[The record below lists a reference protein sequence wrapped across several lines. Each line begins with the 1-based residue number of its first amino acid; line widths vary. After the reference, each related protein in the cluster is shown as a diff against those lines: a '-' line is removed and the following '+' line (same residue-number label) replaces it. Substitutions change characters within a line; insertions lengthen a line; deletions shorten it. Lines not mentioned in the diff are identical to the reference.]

1 MFSTRVVASTIAGAS
16 LIHSRTWAVDLLCRL
31 FFALAH
37 WLVTRV
43 EFAAAELALKT
54 QVILTLSSYIPS
66 IAYCIYLLCW
76 LGVAVFYLSR
86 SIVHWATVVAR
97 ETAKLWVGIHS
108 EIIQIFLQA
117 LCSNSLA
124 ESAQKHPSIHLPDL
138 SALTWQSVMESGSFV
153 LISRER
159 EWDEVL
165 LVTHGEGTEWLCYST
180 NGDGGRFI
188 WTLIK
193 MTLGNFRVVEG
204 RDVARSPPPGIAS
217 VAVNWMCDPNNV
229 ANKWAPSAAQLVNL
243 VSEGKVIMDIVKADS
258 TSAARHV
265 AGSPAEL
272 AELVPS
278 RGPLPPAQAPADGA
292 SPPPLPCPAPSLG
305 PADTSDSLELKK
317 LAEVVNALKS
327 ELADSKTSKKKSKK
341 KKSKKSRSRSA
352 ERKKKKKS
360 RRRSSSSSSSSSAS
374 HRSSSSSSSFV
385 RWKMDGKSKDVSAV
399 SMGKVDTRKFKK
411 RADLLIF
418 AAKHPGALTA
428 NFINA
433 LRQKLMRGGILR
445 TSQLRDIEMTEF
457 VTTGAAGLK
466 EVRDRREAMTILQ
479 AMDHINQR
487 EVSKA
492 MDVLAMRITAL
503 LEAKSSGGS
512 WDKASRKE
520 LIPEEGSSLAPSGL
534 TGLA

>member
-1 MFSTRVVASTIAGAS
+1 MLSTRVVATVAGAS
-16 LIHSRTWAVDLLCRL
+16 LIHSRTWVVDLLCRVFL
-31 FFALAH
+31 ALAH
-37 WLVTRV
+37 WLVARV
-43 EFAAAELALKT
+43 EFAAAELAFRT
-54 QVILTLSSYIPS
+54 QVILTLCSYIPS
-66 IAYCIYLLCW
+66 VAYCIYLLCW
-76 LGVAVFYLSR
+76 LGVSVVYLSNT
-86 SIVHWATVVAR
+86 IVHWGAVVVR
-97 ETAKLWVGIHS
+97 EFAKLWVEIHCV
-108 EIIQIFLQA
+108 IIQFFLRA
-117 LCSNSLA
+117 LCSISLA

-138 SALTWQSVMESGSFV
+138 SALTWHSVMESGSFV

-180 NGDGGRFI
+180 SGDGGRFI

-204 RDVARSPPPGIAS
+204 RDVARAPPPGIANA
-217 VAVNWMCDPNNV
+217 AVNWMCDPNNV
-229 ANKWAPSAAQLVNL
+229 GIKWAPSAAQLVNL

-258 TSAARHV
+258 TPAARHV

-278 RGPLPPAQAPADGA
+278 RGPLPPAQAPVAVGA
-292 SPPPLPCPAPSLG
+292 SPPPQVGPAPSLG
-305 PADTSDSLELKK
+305 PADASDSLELKK
-317 LAEVVNALKS
+317 LAEIVNALKS
-327 ELADSKTSKKKSKK
+327 ELEDSKTSKKKSKK
-341 KKSKKSRSRSA
+341 KKGKKSRSRSA

-360 RRRSSSSSSSSSAS
+360 RRRSSSSSRSSSAS
-374 HRSSSSSSSFV
+374 RRSPSSSSSFV
-385 RWKMDGKSKDVSAV
+385 RWKMEGKSKDVSAV

-418 AAKHPGALTA
+418 AAKHPRALTA